1 MASAAFAFPVQ
12 HGALRCAPGA
22 LVEFV
27 RPIPTWLAQSVI
39 QVTSGSLASRLAES
53 LSVAWPH
60 GEETPVRQRNM
71 RFSAQQYRHPHT
83 IIMCTSCTPRG
94 SHSCVRPLGST
105 GDRRNR
111 AQRGSGTG
119 SGVSLIFGSA
129 TEKVSPSS
137 DAQASRSSELRP
149 SSCPLRWPAVLVKRQ
164 PLMNRRRY
172 RSQPRRQRPNRQS
185 N

>member
-105 GDRRNR
+105 GDGRNR

-119 SGVSLIFGSA
+119 SGASLIFGQQQKRCRPRRTHRQVGLQSCG
-129 TEKVSPSS
+129 VHPVRCVGRLCWSS
-137 DAQASRSSELRP
+137 DSP
-149 SSCPLRWPAVLVKRQ
+149 
-164 PLMNRRRY
+164 
-172 RSQPRRQRPNRQS
+172 
-185 N
+185 